1 MASIRNFVIDSLTRV
16 VNNLLIKN
24 VTWSELVGLRDIN
37 MLIKGSKYR
46 ITDYACTTT
55 QADTQSANHPFDIIV
70 TADSENTLNEN
81 ARAIQHS
88 GDTYFANSN
97 LAAWE
102 LKYSL
107 DNDTTKFAWADSGS
121 TGRGVIYWMKDE
133 WNNECPYDFKN
144 IRFSVQPTFEANA
157 YGATNTYT
165 KNGTVI
171 NIDNVN
177 YYGYT
182 RTRTAQGYPAPP
194 EQLYV
199 TETVLQTSM
208 SLYTVTNNVA
218 TLYTTA
224 TVDSVTNVNYEP
236 YTFDS
241 FGEDASMSLTK
252 NCYSNIIGEFINN
265 GGLQELNR
273 IIFRSTVSSG
283 IFNCYSNTIKLNCRN
298 MTFDY
303 GCHSNTFGDGCYDNT
318 FGSGCYGNVIGNG
331 CYNNKFGNNY
341 QYNTF
346 GNKCYSNTFGYDC
359 NYNTFGNQCYSNT
372 FGNSGSYNS
381 FGNNCYYNKFGN
393 TYTANSFGNNCN
405 YNTIGNNFYYN
416 AFGNQCYYNDFGI
429 GCLYNT
435 LVDNCYFNSFGNN
448 CFANILE
455 NNCYSN
461 RFGTWCQSNT
471 IGTGSYSNIFGGNCC
486 YNRFGN
492 NCCSNTFGDSC
503 SHNTVGNGC
512 NNIKFGTASTAKAYC
527 TNNIIENGNRYIYI
541 DVTSTTSS
549 STPYRNVKI
558 AQGVNNTSTYK
569 TITDGNVNQTF
580 QTVYQ
585 PANSNIISI

>member
-1 MASIRNFVIDSLTRV
+1 MAKKPLKGIKQEVESAFTAETGYLYLVRKPEGGGYVQFNGKTYGEDNIWDKGAGTNSALLKNSGNIASGVSSVAEGYYTKTTNLGEHASGSYNVSTSGLTSFSHGIGTDSNNRKNAIEILSDGAIYVFGVGGYDGTNAGVSGAKTLQDVSISMTEI
-16 VNNLLIKN
+16 
-24 VTWSELVGLRDIN
+24 TWSSLKALRDGGQ
-37 MLIKGSKYR
+37 LIPGMQYR
-46 ITDYACTTT
+46 ITDYTCTTT

-81 ARAIQHS
+81 ARACLHS
-88 GDTYFANSN
+88 GDTYFSGTGAN
-97 LAAWE
+97 LEPWE

-171 NIDNVN
+171 NIDNVD

-199 TETVLQTSM
+199 TETVLQTNM

-265 GGLQELNR
+265 GGPQELNR

-381 FGNNCYYNKFGN
+381 FGNNCYY
-393 TYTANSFGNNCN
+393 YT
-405 YNTIGNNFYYN
+405 I
-416 AFGNQCYYNDFGI
+416 
-429 GCLYNT
+429 
-435 LVDNCYFNSFGNN
+435 
-448 CFANILE
+448 
-455 NNCYSN
+455 
-461 RFGTWCQSNT
+461 
-471 IGTGSYSNIFGGNCC
+471 
-486 YNRFGN
+486 
-492 NCCSNTFGDSC
+492 
-503 SHNTVGNGC
+503 
-512 NNIKFGTASTAKAYC
+512 
-527 TNNIIENGNRYIYI
+527 
-541 DVTSTTSS
+541 
-549 STPYRNVKI
+549 
-558 AQGVNNTSTYK
+558 
-569 TITDGNVNQTF
+569 
-580 QTVYQ
+580 
-585 PANSNIISI
+585 